1 MTKFNTEE
9 TIAFRTSCNKEDAV
23 AKLLGWLQGPVC
35 QDLTE
40 PEYGFSLQ
48 QLKYMGTLIYSLPE
62 HLTDLRNQALWKTDD
77 LIAEKASEEEVDKA
91 INEVLDIEDLMKRAN
106 LFMIEIEDELSK
118 GDASLLRVD
127 PITTEDQDE
136 IHITIKSFDTWAR
149 KTFDI
154 AILDKTSIHYSI
166 PDLIPDPI
174 SEPISEPIPESIP
187 ESIPD
192 PIPESIPDPIPEPLP
207 EPIPD
212 LSTIVPRQRAQE
224 ILILETI
231 RKNDIDPLKLPKFIK
246 GIPGIK
252 SLVRKTVSKNPLFS
266 RPTTFKKAW
275 ERLSD
280 FEDIKYLP

>member
-9 TIAFRTSCNKEDAV
+9 TIAFKTSCNKEDAV

-40 PEYGFSLQ
+40 SEYGFSFQ

-127 PITTEDQDE
+127 PVTTEDQDE

-166 PDLIPDPI
+166 PGSIPDPI
-174 SEPISEPIPESIP
+174 SEPIPEP
-187 ESIPD
+187 
-192 PIPESIPDPIPEPLP
+192 IPDPIPEPLP

-224 ILILETI
+224 NLILETI
-231 RKNDIDPLKLPKFIK
+231 RKNDIDPLKLPKLVK

-266 RPTTFKKAW
+266 RPSTFRKAW
-275 ERLSD
+275 ERLSV
-280 FEDIKYLP
+280 EDIKYLP